1 MRTLNRI
8 SSCFPKKKGHAMNLI
23 RLLPRPVLV
32 CAFVVLLIGRAAPA
46 AAGSADTNNLR
57 DVRYCEVIPSVV
69 NGSTTTTYVY
79 NTLTFSRCPRGQW
92 SQITL
97 GQVNRAFGSQSAQL
111 NGPRHWV
118 MDEIHASG
126 DSTTVETFTFGTIEM
141 GLRATLVTPTGTPTV
156 GNQFYAPNQVQ
167 RDTIFVY
174 KAGKPIFIL
183 TDPVGNEYVM
193 QSYAQIV
200 EPTLMYKDL
209 PHLARELDLP
219 QGWSYR
225 TETLK
230 QELQL
235 NSNGLATIVND
246 DLANAYQLNP

>member
-1 MRTLNRI
+1 
-8 SSCFPKKKGHAMNLI
+8 MNLI
-23 RLLPRPVLV
+23 RVLRRPV
-32 CAFVVLLIGRAAPA
+32 FVSALAALLIGPADPA
-46 AAGSADTNNLR
+46 AAGSSDTTNLR
-57 DVRYCEVIPSVV
+57 DVRYCEIIPSVV
-69 NGSTTTTYVY
+69 GQTTTTTYVF
-79 NTLTFSRCPRGQW
+79 NTLTFNRCPRGQW
-92 SQITL
+92 AQITEGL
-97 GQVNRAFGSQSAQL
+97 VNREFGSQSAQL

-118 MDEIHASG
+118 MDEIQASG
-126 DSTTVETFTFGTIEM
+126 SSTTGETFTFGTIEM
-141 GLRATLVTPTGTPTV
+141 GLRGVLSTPNGTPTV
-156 GNQFYAPNQVQ
+156 GNQFYVPSHVQ

-183 TDPVGNEYVM
+183 TDPAGNEYVM

>member
-1 MRTLNRI
+1 
-8 SSCFPKKKGHAMNLI
+8 
-23 RLLPRPVLV
+23 
-32 CAFVVLLIGRAAPA
+32 
-46 AAGSADTNNLR
+46 
-57 DVRYCEVIPSVV
+57 
-69 NGSTTTTYVY
+69 
-79 NTLTFSRCPRGQW
+79 
-92 SQITL
+92 
-97 GQVNRAFGSQSAQL
+97 
-111 NGPRHWV
+111 
-118 MDEIHASG
+118 
-126 DSTTVETFTFGTIEM
+126 
-141 GLRATLVTPTGTPTV
+141 
-156 GNQFYAPNQVQ
+156 VQ

-183 TDPVGNEYVM
+183 TDPDGNEYVM

-209 PHLARELDLP
+209 PHLAGELNLP

-225 TETLK
+225 TETPK